1 MVWRPY
7 ERESPS
13 TVRGGLLF
21 DAIAGSSDGVTQPSQ
36 SRASRIG
43 VHAFVDSIDIGQ
55 FRTGGIEVGAH
66 DVSRINLAVGWYGDP
81 PFDGI
86 LARMSSDRVWRSSTT
101 GRGPSRWLSARQKA
115 ARWAKGRTDS
125 FPGVKAAKVWGAET
139 GTHMEPGG
147 AKGVTAQFG
156 GESRNGDAPSL
167 GRVSRVWSREHAR
180 TVHPY
185 WVWRGL
191 REW

>member
-1 MVWRPY
+1 MLLGVVWRPY
-7 ERESPS
+7 KRESPS

-36 SRASRIG
+36 SRASRVG

-86 LARMSSDRVWRSSTT
+86 LRADVL
-101 GRGPSRWLSARQKA
+101 GPGLAVIDYGSRTLSLVVRK
-115 ARWAKGRTDS
+115 AKGRQVGQRAD
-125 FPGVKAAKVWGAET
+125 
-139 GTHMEPGG
+139 
-147 AKGVTAQFG
+147 
-156 GESRNGDAPSL
+156 R
-167 GRVSRVWSREHAR
+167 
-180 TVHPY
+180 
-185 WVWRGL
+185 
-191 REW
+191 